1 MANDELQSRFSPN
14 RPLEPDVAAE
24 LQSIMRLHDLSPED
38 LYLKWDS
45 YCLQME
51 TDAHDV
57 TLSAVRRLKQTIQ
70 DSLEKDNSRKA
81 QVKTAATPR
90 PSAGARAGGA
100 AAAAADVFGMLD
112 GLVPSTPATG
122 AKLKSGG
129 ASASGLKRKL
139 ETPRSAAVP
148 ASSPAGR
155 GMSDQLKTMNGT
167 P

>member
-1 MANDELQSRFSPN
+1 MVDDELQSRFSPN

-57 TLSAVRRLKQTIQ
+57 TLSAVRRLKQTIL
-70 DSLEKDNSRKA
+70 DSLEKDNSRRA

-90 PSAGARAGGA
+90 PSAGARGGAGG
-100 AAAAADVFGMLD
+100 ADVFGMLD

-129 ASASGLKRKL
+129 GSASGLKRKL
-139 ETPRSAAVP
+139 ETPRSGAGLG
-148 ASSPAGR
+148 SSPAGR
-155 GMSDQLKTMNGT
+155 GMDDQLKAMKGT
-167 P
+167 Q